1 MEETFV
7 LGLRL
12 QLDSLCCA
20 AKELWA
26 SSLFHS
32 GSIPADGI
40 LSLWA
45 PLWGEK
51 SWKKRREMALPVACS
66 D

>member
-20 AKELWA
+20 TKELWA

-40 LSLWA
+40 MSLWA

-51 SWKKRREMALPVACS
+51 SWKKRREMALPVTCS